1 MRRVSIV
8 LGGMLVFALCTSA
21 VADQRKPRPE
31 PAGRLT
37 STESLS
43 WGHTQTGA
51 QGATARG
58 SDECGAT
65 RTGAADRRVGGDHT
79 TIGSATGGA
88 GSGIGRVNACANG
101 KH

>member
-8 LGGMLVFALCTSA
+8 LGGVLVFALCNPA
-21 VADQRKPRPE
+21 LADQRKPQPQ
-31 PAGRLT
+31 PTGR

-51 QGATARG
+51 QGGTVRG
-58 SDECGAT
+58 GDACGAT

>member
-1 MRRVSIV
+1 MRRVSIA
-8 LGGMLVFALCTSA
+8 LGGVLALALCSQA
-21 VADQRKPRPE
+21 LADQRKPQQA
-31 PAGRLT
+31 PAGR

-43 WGHTQTGA
+43 WGRTQTRPLGASA
-51 QGATARG
+51 QGSG
-58 SDECGAT
+58 ECGAT

>member
-8 LGGMLVFALCTSA
+8 LGGVLVLALSNQA
-21 VADQRKPRPE
+21 LADQRKPQ
-31 PAGRLT
+31 PAPASR

-43 WGHTQTGA
+43 WGHAQTRPLGGTA
-51 QGATARG
+51 QGSG
-58 SDECGAT
+58 ECGAT